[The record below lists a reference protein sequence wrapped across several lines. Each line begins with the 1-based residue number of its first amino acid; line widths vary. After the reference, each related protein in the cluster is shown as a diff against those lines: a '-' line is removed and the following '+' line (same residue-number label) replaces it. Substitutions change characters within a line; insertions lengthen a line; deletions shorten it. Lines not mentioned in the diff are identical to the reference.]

1 MNTTVFSR
9 SIILRKFNCCRKCL
23 EPSWWHFF
31 SFGYFAFMFT
41 EKMNLANS
49 KLLIVCIKLLVMKV
63 NQFQRVLWMLLKKNL
78 SNQLFINQSKK
89 LLNYLYQRLLLRTS
103 NNLHRGFQWAIQL
116 NKLLSSQNTIL
127 WTHSLPRWK
136 SIQISSSI
144 STSNLKKYSRSASAL
159 KINRRKRFSKS
170 NLLSFIGFTSLPTI
184 WIWKAKSV
192 QCHQMDLV
200 SEAQRKI
207 TLTLGIKFL
216 SS

>member
-1 MNTTVFSR
+1 MNIIVFLR
-9 SIILRKFNCCRKCL
+9 SIILRKFNCYRRCL
-23 EPSWWHFF
+23 EQSWWHFF
-31 SFGYFAFMFT
+31 SFGFFAFMFM
-41 EKMNLANS
+41 EKMNMANS
-49 KLLIVCIKLLVMKV
+49 KLLIVCIKLWVMKV
-63 NQFQRVLWMLLKKNL
+63 NQFQRVLWMLLKLKL
-78 SNQLFINQSKK
+78 SHQSFMNQSKK

-136 SIQISSSI
+136 SSQISSLI
-144 STSNLKKYSRSASAL
+144 STSNLKKYSRYASAL
-159 KINRRKRFSKS
+159 KINQRKRFSKS

-200 SEAQRKI
+200 SEAQQKI
-207 TLTLGIKFL
+207 TSTLGIKFP